1 MYGQWTTTTTN
12 VFVTAFQNFVA
23 YLPRVIF
30 AVIVVLIGV
39 LVGQLLKVAV
49 VKVLKL
55 IRLKPYTDAVGLNK
69 VFTAKVELAELLGD
83 LVKWAIII
91 VSLLPALEILNL
103 PKVYD
108 LVFSVVAYIPRVIVA
123 VAIIIIGGV
132 IADLVARLVESTA
145 QTIGAKTAAVAA
157 DLARWIIIVMAVI
170 TAVNQLGIN
179 TVIVNQVIL
188 GLIAMLA
195 IAGGLA
201 FGLGGQ
207 AAAKEVIESVKKS
220 AGR

>member
-1 MYGQWTTTTTN
+1 MYTQWTTQTTD
-12 VFVTAFQNFVA
+12 VFVNFFQSLLS

-39 LVGQLLKVAV
+39 LVGKLLKVAV
-49 VKVLKL
+49 VKVLKM

-69 VFTAKVELAELLGD
+69 VFTAKVELAELVGD

-108 LVFSVVAYIPRVIVA
+108 LVYGIVAYIPRVIVA

-157 DLARWIIIVMAVI
+157 DLTRWIIIVMAVI

-179 TVIVNQVIL
+179 TIIVNQVVM

-207 AAAKEVIESVKKS
+207 NAAKEVIESIKKS

>member
-1 MYGQWTTTTTN
+1 MYTQWTTQTTN
-12 VFVTAFQNFVA
+12 IFVNFFQSLIAF
-23 YLPRVIF
+23 LPRVIF
-30 AVIVVLIGV
+30 AVLVVLIGV
-39 LVGQLLKVAV
+39 LIGKLLKVAV
-49 VKVLKL
+49 VKVLKM

-108 LVFSVVAYIPRVIVA
+108 LVYGIVAYIPRVIVA
-123 VAIIIIGGV
+123 VAIVVIGGV

-157 DLARWIIIVMAVI
+157 DLTRWIIIVMAVI

-179 TVIVNQVIL
+179 TVVVNQVIM

-207 AAAKEVIESVKKS
+207 SAAKEVIESVKKS

>member
-1 MYGQWTTTTTN
+1 MYTQWTTQTTD
-12 VFVTAFQNFVA
+12 VFVNFFQGLLS
-23 YLPRVIF
+23 YLPRVVF

-39 LVGQLLKVAV
+39 LVGKLLKIAV

-55 IRLKPYTDAVGLNK
+55 IRLKPYTDAVGLDK

-83 LVKWAIII
+83 LAKWAIII

-108 LVFSVVAYIPRVIVA
+108 LVYGIVAYIPRVIVA

-179 TVIVNQVIL
+179 TVVVNQVIM

-207 AAAKEVIESVKKS
+207 GAAKEVIESIKKS